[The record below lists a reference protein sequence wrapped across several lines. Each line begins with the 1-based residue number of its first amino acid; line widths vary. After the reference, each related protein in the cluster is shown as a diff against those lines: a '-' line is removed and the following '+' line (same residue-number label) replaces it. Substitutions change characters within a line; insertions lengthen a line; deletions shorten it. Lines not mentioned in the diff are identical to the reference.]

1 MNARFFSAPCESS
14 AQSGYMALLSG
25 IWQRVL
31 QVTDVEPDSNFFDLG
46 GDSLLA
52 ISLLLTIERE
62 TGRKLPITAIYDAQ
76 TLAEQALLLEEEPA
90 PEFSPLVLLK
100 PGHSSAPLFIFHGVG
115 GTVIE
120 FAKLGKLIDISG
132 EVYAVQAQGV
142 DGTLPPLDSVEGMAE
157 LYYRAIREKQPTG
170 PYWLC
175 GYSFGGLL
183 AVEVARLLKNAG
195 EQIALLF
202 LIDAYAHPITWP
214 RKSRLKVRLRR
225 AVNAFVGK
233 LFSPRVTMQLLL
245 TRASADRQ
253 GRKATPA
260 TVEER
265 RARKQQ
271 WLLHRNPDLPP
282 ALLQTRLTTET
293 ALYRY
298 RPSYYDGDIVF
309 LKAKVPDP
317 DFPDDPKHV
326 WRRLARKLT
335 LHVSPGSHL
344 TIVSDQAEPVAARIN
359 ACIKEASWN
368 LQRSGVV

>member
-225 AVNAFVGK
+225 AVNAFVSK

-245 TRASADRQ
+245 ARASADRQ

-298 RPSYYDGDIVF
+298 RPSYYNGDIVF

-359 ACIKEASWN
+359 ACIEEASWN
-368 LQRSGVV
+368 LQRSGVD

>member
-1 MNARFFSAPCESS
+1 MNALLFRAPYESS
-14 AQSGYMALLSG
+14 AQSGYVALLSG

-76 TLAEQALLLEEEPA
+76 TLAEQALLLEEEPV

-100 PGHSSAPLFIFHGVG
+100 PGHSGAPLFIFHGVG

-120 FAKLGKLIDISG
+120 FARLGRLIDIPG

-142 DGTLPPLDSVEGMAE
+142 DGTRPPLDSVERMAE
-157 LYYRAIREKQPTG
+157 LYYSAIREKQPTG

-225 AVNAFVGK
+225 AVNSFVGK

-245 TRASADRQ
+245 ARAANHQSA
-253 GRKATPA
+253 KSIPT
-260 TVEER
+260 TVEEQ

-271 WLLHRNPDLPP
+271 WLLNRNPDLPP

-326 WRRLARKLT
+326 WRRLARRLT
-335 LHVSPGSHL
+335 LHVASGSHL
-344 TIVSDQAEPVAARIN
+344 SIVSDQAEAVAARIN
-359 ACIKEASWN
+359 ACIEKAGGT
-368 LQRSGVV
+368 LQQSGLV

>member
-1 MNARFFSAPCESS
+1 
-14 AQSGYMALLSG
+14 
-25 IWQRVL
+25 
-31 QVTDVEPDSNFFDLG
+31 
-46 GDSLLA
+46 
-52 ISLLLTIERE
+52 
-62 TGRKLPITAIYDAQ
+62 
-76 TLAEQALLLEEEPA
+76 
-90 PEFSPLVLLK
+90 
-100 PGHSSAPLFIFHGVG
+100 
-115 GTVIE
+115 
-120 FAKLGKLIDISG
+120 
-132 EVYAVQAQGV
+132 
-142 DGTLPPLDSVEGMAE
+142 EGMAE
-157 LYYRAIREKQPTG
+157 LYYSAIRQKQPTG

-195 EQIALLF
+195 EQVALLF

-233 LFSPRVTMQLLL
+233 LSSPRETVQLLL
-245 TRASADRQ
+245 ARAVADRE
-253 GRKATPA
+253 GRKTTPV

-326 WRRLARKLT
+326 WRRLARKFT
-335 LHVSPGSHL
+335 LHVAPGSHL
-344 TIVSDQAEPVAARIN
+344 SIVSDQAEAVAARIN
-359 ACIKEASWN
+359 ACIEEAGEI
-368 LQRSGVV
+368 LQQSRLV

>member
-1 MNARFFSAPCESS
+1 MNALVFKPPCESS
-14 AQSGYMALLSG
+14 AESGYAALLSN

-31 QVTDVEPDSNFFDLG
+31 QVRDVEPDSNFFDLG

-76 TLAEQALLLEEEPA
+76 TLAE
-90 PEFSPLVLLK
+90 FSPLVLLK
-100 PGHSSAPLFIFHGVG
+100 PGRSGAPLFIFHGVG

-120 FAKLGKLIDISG
+120 FARLGKLIDIPG

-157 LYYRAIREKQPTG
+157 LYYGAIRKKQPTG

-183 AVEVARLLKNAG
+183 AVEVARLLKKAG
-195 EQIALLF
+195 EQVALLF

-233 LFSPRVTMQLLL
+233 LLSPRQTVQLLL
-245 TRASADRQ
+245 ARAAANRE
-253 GRKATPA
+253 GRKTTPA

-282 ALLQTRLTTET
+282 ALLQTRLTTDT
-293 ALYRY
+293 ALHRY
-298 RPSYYDGDIVF
+298 RPTYYDGDIVF

-335 LHVSPGSHL
+335 LHVAPGSHL
-344 TIVSDQAEPVAARIN
+344 SIVSDQAEAVAARIN
-359 ACIKEASWN
+359 ACIEEAGRT
-368 LQRSGVV
+368 LQQSEMI